1 MTYIAPNTRI
11 IGNLSGEGAFIL
23 RGQIEGECD
32 INGSLTVAEGS
43 HWKGAIRATD
53 IILAGSVE
61 GDVTAE
67 QSVEIAGTARIIGRL
82 RASSITVA
90 EGAVIE
96 GEVTIAKATETQR
109 PKLDAQ
115 LSPRQILS
123 MLNENTEGVTVRHRR
138 LPKVIRFNRRRS

>member
-1 MTYIAPNTRI
+1 MTYIAPGAKI
-11 IGNLSGEGAFIL
+11 VGNLSGEGAFIL

-32 INGSLTVAEGS
+32 ISGSLTIADGS
-43 HWKGAIRATD
+43 RWKGSIRATD

-61 GDVTAE
+61 GDLTAE
-67 QSVEIAGTARIIGRL
+67 QSVEIAGTAHIIGRL
-82 RASSITVA
+82 CASSITVA

-96 GEVTIAKATETQR
+96 GEVIIAKATETQR

-123 MLNENTEGVTVRHRR
+123 MLNENTEGAVARHRR
-138 LPKVIRFNRRRS
+138 LPKVVRVSRRRS

>member
-1 MTYIAPNTRI
+1 MFKRNIPDSSAVTYIAPDTRI
-11 IGNLSGEGAFIL
+11 VGKLSGEGAIIL
-23 RGQIEGECD
+23 CGRIEGECD

-67 QSVEIAGTARIIGRL
+67 QSVEIARTAHIVGKL
-82 RASSITVA
+82 CASSIAVA

-96 GEVTIAKATETQR
+96 GEVTIAKATETQP
-109 PKLDAQ
+109 PKLYAQ
-115 LSPRQILS
+115 RSPRRAVS
-123 MLNENTEGVTVRHRR
+123 
-138 LPKVIRFNRRRS
+138 